1 MSAICWLHLFVCK
14 VFDDEFG
21 KQNAALLWTA
31 CITIDGL
38 LALLTSPMIGALSD
52 RFGRT
57 PMQAYAVLMSA
68 PMHIG
73 LAVGMRGVL
82 LVVLFL
88 LRGLGGSPFAIGMA
102 YAADLAEGSAKQV
115 KMQTLIATSI
125 SPAISL
131 GPIVVSL
138 LFEAV
143 GDRMG
148 WIILSF
154 IVILNATYVRRVF
167 RCTRVFKRLPLFN
180 VDI

>member
-102 YAADLAEGSAKQV
+102 YAADLAEGAAKQV
-115 KMQTLIATSI
+115 KMQTLMASSIA
-125 SPAISL
+125 PAITF
-131 GPIVVSL
+131 GPIVVSGV
-138 LFEAV
+138 FKACGV
-143 GDRMG
+143 QMG
-148 WIILSF
+148 WTILAV
-154 IVILNATYVRRVF
+154 ILILNALYVCCF
-167 RCTRVFKRLPLFN
+167 EFYPDKSSNTKSSQNLH
-180 VDI
+180 